1 MTIKRSKVGA
11 RMSQSVVHGDRLVI
25 DTKTNH
31 ATMVSTGRGRGAPG
45 RVRGIFYS
53 SDSQASTAST
63 PPPTRNP

>member
-1 MTIKRSKVGA
+1 
-11 RMSQSVVHGDRLVI
+11 VVHGDRLVI

-45 RVRGIFYS
+45 RVRGIFYPNE
-53 SDSQASTAST
+53 SQAEAAPT